1 MINPMSES
9 SAEYV
14 VDCRPCGDDGGS
26 GALRMCLRLFENVVS
41 EFECDIPGADSS
53 ATEVAQAAA
62 TLRGV
67 ARWPSR
73 TPAAT
78 GVLKAGD
85 ALVWDAFVTFAPH
98 ALDGS
103 VWTRGDGRPVV
114 SFADQGTSVVV
125 RLDTDQAERLADQVS
140 PALLVPIKEWRRRSR
155 EDRA

>member
-1 MINPMSES
+1 MGES
-9 SAEYV
+9 SVEYV
-14 VDCRPCGDDGGS
+14 VDWRPWGHDLGAD
-26 GALRMCLRLFENVVS
+26 ALRICLRLLEDAVS
-41 EFECDIPGADSS
+41 EFECDIPDADSS
-53 ATEVAQAAA
+53 STEVAQAAA

-67 ARWPSR
+67 ARWPNR
-73 TPAAT
+73 HPAAT

-125 RLDTDQAERLADQVS
+125 RLDSAEAERLAERVA
-140 PALLVPIKEWRRRSR
+140 PALLVPVEEWRRRSR
-155 EDRA
+155 QDGA